1 MPRFHGIGQLK
12 RAWGREGL
20 ALERWPLAAELPA
33 DREALAALLEAAP
46 RDTIELMRAAHA
58 PGDRM
63 PHAERPEHAA
73 EFVDWVCSRE
83 LVLRLGNV
91 APFCPVA
98 REWADRH
105 RGLLATLFGASC
117 AARTD
122 VRVDLY
128 LAAPGAVSRFH
139 ADPSHN
145 LVHQVAGTRTVH
157 VFSPRDE
164 RLIDAVTRPKVFLV
178 RGEHPHY
185 RADCESSARRFE
197 LGPHTAVYLPLLAGH
212 WLVNGPQLSI
222 SYTISLRTPEVM
234 REKLCH
240 RFDARMQRLGF
251 DHAPYGSHPLRER
264 CKARIESWLQRVLPV
279 REPVAHPEVTWD
291 HDEPASGPS

>member
-1 MPRFHGIGQLK
+1 MASLHGIAELE
-12 RAWGREGL
+12 RAWGRAGV
-20 ALERWPLAAELPA
+20 AFERWPLDAELPA
-33 DREALAALLEAAP
+33 DRVALAALLDAAP
-46 RDTIELMRAAHA
+46 QETIELMRAAHA
-58 PGDRM
+58 PADRM
-63 PHAERPEHAA
+63 PHERRPQRGAELVEWMH
-73 EFVDWVCSRE
+73 SRQ

-91 APFCPVA
+91 APFCAAA
-98 REWADRH
+98 RDWAGRY
-105 RGLLATLFGASC
+105 RALLCTLFGASV

-145 LVHQVAGTRTVH
+145 LVHQVAGTREVH

-164 RLIDAVTRPKVFLV
+164 RLIDAQTRPKVFLL
-178 RGEHPHY
+178 RGEHPRY
-185 RADCESSARRFE
+185 RADCEPNAQRLE
-197 LGPHTAVYLPLLAGH
+197 LAPGKAIYLPLLAGH
-212 WLVNGPQLSI
+212 WLANGPELSL

-240 RFDARMQRLGF
+240 RFDARMERFGLA
-251 DHAPYGSHPLRER
+251 HAPFGTHPLRER
-264 CKARIESWLQRVLPV
+264 CKARIEGWLQRALPV

-291 HDEPASGPS
+291 HDEPTSGPS